1 MTSLSSVNSLSS
13 PRAMMDARI
22 ASAVSAGTISSE
34 DQKALGTAL
43 DSIDSSLSSDATGRK
58 SGGSIRDRI
67 DSLIDAQVDGGTLT
81 SDQADELKE
90 FFAQGPGGPGRP
102 GGPPPPPPPADE
114 GSDTVATDSGTTTTV
129 KTASEQLDALEAMLE
144 KLRVSLADN
153 NVYGGDRPAGSG
165 LVFNGTA

>member
-1 MTSLSSVNSLSS
+1 MTGLSSVNSPSS

-22 ASAVSAGTISSE
+22 ASAVSAGTISSD

-43 DSIDSSLSSDATGRK
+43 DSIDSSLSSDATARK
-58 SGGSIRDRI
+58 SGASIRDRI
-67 DSLIDAQVDGGTLT
+67 DLLIDAQVDGGTLT
-81 SDQADELKE
+81 SDQAYELKD
-90 FFAQGPGGPGRP
+90 FFAQGPGGPD
-102 GGPPPPPPPADE
+102 GPPPPPPPADDA
-114 GSDTVATDSGTTTTV
+114 SDSVASDGGTTTTV

-153 NVYGGDRPAGSG
+153 NVYGGDRSAGSG